1 MARGKRQEARGGR
14 VVTAWDNIG
23 LQPIQWPARFIVLT
37 SLPNIGRSKLSKDL
51 DGNAI
56 SHIGLTEPIL
66 LIIMKAWPGLF
77 QKPLPPA
84 CKSAEM
90 GGPVLNETNYNNT
103 HVLLQSFHHVIC
115 LTAAK
120 ALTKI
125 L

>member
-1 MARGKRQEARGGR
+1 M
-14 VVTAWDNIG
+14 
-23 LQPIQWPARFIVLT
+23 PWPARFIVLT
-37 SLPNIGRSKLSKDL
+37 SLPNIGRLKLSKDL

-66 LIIMKAWPGLF
+66 LLIMRAWPSLF

-90 GGPVLNETNYNNT
+90 GGPVLNETNYNNA

-115 LTAAK
+115 FKEDCMINK
-120 ALTKI
+120 ALQTDGCNI
-125 L
+125 YL